1 MPVSL
6 AFKLL
11 IISWCLEPPD
21 KVEGVYLPDPVSGIS
36 VVPKVQFT
44 FTWSS
49 GVPLTVHVN
58 IACPPDITVPG
69 DETFDMPGSA
79 GVKKGQQNKHGKG
92 LKESCTT

>member
-11 IISWCLEPPD
+11 ITSWCMEPPD
-21 KVEGVYLPDPVSGIS
+21 KMEGVYFSDPESGIG
-36 VVPKVQFT
+36 VLPKVQFT

-58 IACPPDITVPG
+58 VACPPDITVPG
-69 DETFDMPGSA
+69 DETFDMPGNA
-79 GVKKGQQNKHGKG
+79 GVEKSNK
-92 LKESCTT
+92 